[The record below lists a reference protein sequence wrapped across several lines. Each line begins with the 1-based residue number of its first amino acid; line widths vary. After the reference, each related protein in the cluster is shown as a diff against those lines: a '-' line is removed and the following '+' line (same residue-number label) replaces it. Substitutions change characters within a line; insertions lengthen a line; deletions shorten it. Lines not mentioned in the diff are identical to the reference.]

1 VPHTPI
7 ARTRRGR
14 PLAVPAAVPAAVVA
28 AALALTGCSGG
39 AAAATGVDEA
49 FVGGT
54 TAPSPEATITPEP
67 GSWTGTDVPAGYRV
81 ALVSAGTDA
90 GTDAGT
96 EAGTDAA
103 TGTIVRGVQEWAE
116 QAGVD
121 LVQFTAA
128 DDEEVEDRVEEAV
141 AQAPDLV
148 LGAGTGIVDVFTLA
162 TGQYLD
168 QPFLVLGAQL
178 AEPTANV
185 TAVVWP
191 GATFRGTGLAASGE
205 VDPASVTPARVR
217 DAVAAGVASVLRD
230 LSGIVIDLG

>member
-14 PLAVPAAVPAAVVA
+14 LFAVPVAVPAAVVA
-28 AALALTGCSGG
+28 AVLALTGCSGG

-67 GSWTGTDVPAGYRV
+67 GSWAGTDVPAGYRV

-90 GTDAGT
+90 ATD
-96 EAGTDAA
+96 
-103 TGTIVRGVQEWAE
+103 TIVRGVQEWAE

-121 LVQFTAA
+121 LAQFTAA